1 MNKIDRIKIFYAV
14 SSLIVTVVIM
24 KFLNI
29 SDLGKFWSS
38 KIVLYM
44 TFCEVAKLIIL
55 KVYFGLTSDSLP
67 KKSKKNA
74 NSIKNKLLDC
84 IKFSS
89 LMVFALVLF
98 AAISIIMGAPLSN
111 FEETFTLSALIT
123 ILCFLPSSL
132 FIVVSGNLSF
142 VSVLLSETEN
152 TNSLSNSYLNLLKR
166 NALIVILMCWASS
179 VLGPLDWDKNWQIYP
194 IPQVLG
200 ALFGNFVSNTFTLSE
215 TLVKN
220 IKFKKR

>member
-1 MNKIDRIKIFYAV
+1 
-14 SSLIVTVVIM
+14 
-24 KFLNI
+24 
-29 SDLGKFWSS
+29 
-38 KIVLYM
+38 
-44 TFCEVAKLIIL
+44 
-55 KVYFGLTSDSLP
+55 
-67 KKSKKNA
+67 
-74 NSIKNKLLDC
+74 
-84 IKFSS
+84 
-89 LMVFALVLF
+89 
-98 AAISIIMGAPLSN
+98 
-111 FEETFTLSALIT
+111 
-123 ILCFLPSSL
+123 LPSSL